1 MITDHICL
9 KPALDGRWKSYVLVT
24 HFKVSHI
31 YAAEQCGVE
40 GEDKMWVL
48 VQGKES
54 KRATFNAG
62 KFFPS

>member
-1 MITDHICL
+1 M
-9 KPALDGRWKSYVLVT
+9 YFVT

-62 KFFPS
+62 KFFPSWF